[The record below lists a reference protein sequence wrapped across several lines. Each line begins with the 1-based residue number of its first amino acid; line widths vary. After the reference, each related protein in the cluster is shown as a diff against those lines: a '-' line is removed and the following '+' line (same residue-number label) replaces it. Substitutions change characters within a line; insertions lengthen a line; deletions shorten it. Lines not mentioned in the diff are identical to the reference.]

1 MKALTIIKP
10 KKLAMTKKRK
20 LLIDLY
26 TALYTKLEMEE
37 HISPTAA
44 MIRRAPEHQIDME
57 WETVKDGTFQEVV
70 ATLLNYKLDGQ
81 DIAHLISLYQ
91 GIWEPYAKRGGDIPA
106 EDMKFAYKEILNF
119 TRSVRKKRELEERN
133 KLPERDLKLLDQ
145 IAKPIESSFQEKIEA
160 KYTIQKINSEK
171 PSLEDTYKKIKGWD
185 VKALAGF
192 ARRVGVESETV
203 DQYKRD
209 KESMLGEILGH
220 LFGDD
225 WMRDLMKKGLL

>member
-1 MKALTIIKP
+1 M
-10 KKLAMTKKRK
+10 
-20 LLIDLY
+20 
-26 TALYTKLEMEE
+26 
-37 HISPTAA
+37 S
-44 MIRRAPEHQIDME
+44 
-57 WETVKDGTFQEVV
+57 
-70 ATLLNYKLDGQ
+70 
-81 DIAHLISLYQ
+81 
-91 GIWEPYAKRGGDIPA
+91 
-106 EDMKFAYKEILNF
+106 NF
-119 TRSVRKKRELEERN
+119 K
-133 KLPERDLKLLDQ
+133 
-145 IAKPIESSFQEKIEA
+145 
-160 KYTIQKINSEK
+160 KINSEK